1 MQLTTLLLAGLSA
14 VSVSAVPSMGASW
27 VPNQVTVKEEY
38 KVPGDNPLYFCADP
52 ADYILQIEKVDLDPN
67 PPKPGEKLSIK
78 ASGDFKEEVGQG
90 SKMHLQ
96 VKYGLITLINQ
107 ERDACDTI
115 EQADLKCPLK
125 KGELSLTKDVDL
137 PREIPPGTYTVLAD
151 VYTEEGDKIT
161 CLTAKIA
168 FHRSNSDGSSER
180 SGGGSSEGSG
190 ILSFGNVKVGKRKF
204 EMSGPAAGL
213 VQQRMQERL
222 RQRNEL

>member
-1 MQLTTLLLAGLSA
+1 MQLTTFLLAGLGA
-14 VSVSAVPSMGASW
+14 ASVSAAPSMGSSW
-27 VPNQVTVKEEY
+27 VVPNQVTVKEEF

-52 ADYILQIEKVDLDPN
+52 ADYILQIDKVDLDPN

-78 ASGDFKEEVGQG
+78 ASGDFKEQVGEG

-107 ERDACDTI
+107 ERDACETI

-125 KGELSLTKDVDL
+125 KGELALTKDVDL

-168 FHRSNSDGSSER
+168 FHR
-180 SGGGSSEGSG
+180 
-190 ILSFGNVKVGKRKF
+190 
-204 EMSGPAAGL
+204 
-213 VQQRMQERL
+213 
-222 RQRNEL
+222 

>member
-1 MQLTTLLLAGLSA
+1 MQLTTLFLAGLSA
-14 VSVSAVPSMGASW
+14 VSVSASPYASW
-27 VPNQVTVKEEY
+27 VPNQVTVKEEF

-78 ASGDFKEEVGQG
+78 ASGDFKEQVGQG

-151 VYTEEGDKIT
+151 VYTEDGDKIT

-168 FHRSNSDGSSER
+168 FHR
-180 SGGGSSEGSG
+180 GGFENKAGAGPVDGSG